1 LGSIA
6 HLQYYFARTGL
17 LDGKGGRLAKKKDDR
32 QTLDLSSFDTSFLSP
47 NMAASDVD
55 SSYASMG
62 SSPDLPAQTL
72 DGMIVES
79 PVQDDDDEYYS
90 DDDEDQAHMLPPT
103 VSTYNHRE
111 KVIPRPPT
119 LEELKDDLRK
129 ALGDASKAL
138 EEAKLNPTSAPSSPS
153 QGSVTPGSAK
163 STQGWHE
170 LQGMHIL
177 DIITLAIR
185 AAKMYYTAHDQPARL
200 SAIKSERKIRAELL
214 SVMEVL
220 KRMATR
226 NFASGM
232 RTEERV
238 TMENWVAG
246 VYDMLRQEE
255 AMEAEEKKKRASWIW
270 LGDSWHGTNVEREYE
285 FIKSMDPD
293 SDTLPEFKSVD
304 GVADED
310 LPTPFLEDMRTGLR
324 LVKLH
329 NAVVRK
335 SKRPFGAIDKWH
347 TDFAKPYRPAENLRY
362 WIKAA
367 ELRWEVVLSVDVMAV
382 VSGADRMALKGFE
395 DAIWKWCAKVRDE
408 ISAELKA

>member
-1 LGSIA
+1 
-6 HLQYYFARTGL
+6 
-17 LDGKGGRLAKKKDDR
+17 
-32 QTLDLSSFDTSFLSP
+32 
-47 NMAASDVD
+47 
-55 SSYASMG
+55 
-62 SSPDLPAQTL
+62 
-72 DGMIVES
+72 
-79 PVQDDDDEYYS
+79 
-90 DDDEDQAHMLPPT
+90 
-103 VSTYNHRE
+103 
-111 KVIPRPPT
+111 
-119 LEELKDDLRK
+119 
-129 ALGDASKAL
+129 
-138 EEAKLNPTSAPSSPS
+138 
-153 QGSVTPGSAK
+153 
-163 STQGWHE
+163 
-170 LQGMHIL
+170 
-177 DIITLAIR
+177 
-185 AAKMYYTAHDQPARL
+185 
-200 SAIKSERKIRAELL
+200 
-214 SVMEVL
+214 MEVL